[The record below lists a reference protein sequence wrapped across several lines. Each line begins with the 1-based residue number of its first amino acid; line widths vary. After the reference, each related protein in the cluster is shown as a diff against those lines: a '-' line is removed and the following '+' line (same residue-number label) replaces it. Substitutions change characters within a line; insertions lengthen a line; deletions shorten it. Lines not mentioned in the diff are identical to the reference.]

1 MAPRYVIVGASL
13 AGATA
18 AITLREEGADG
29 SVTLIGAEHEPP
41 YERPPLS
48 KAYLRGDVPF
58 DKALVRPAAFY
69 AEHGIETIFGTR
81 ATRIDPSTRVVEL
94 EDHRQ
99 VPFDALLIATG
110 GRNRRVSIPGAALE
124 GIYGLRTVQD
134 ADRIRKEMVAGRRAV
149 VVGMGF
155 IGSEVTASL
164 RQKGLDV
171 VAVDPSKTPLFRVLG
186 EAIGRTIADLH
197 RAHGVRTIF
206 EDTVAAF
213 EGTRRVTHVVTKAG
227 RRLECD
233 FVVMGIGIEPA
244 VELLEGSGIHVDNGV
259 VVDEYC
265 QTNVSDV
272 YAAGDVANHHHP
284 IFDRR
289 IRVEHWQNAI
299 KQGAAAARN
308 ILGRRVPYDEVH
320 WFWSDQ
326 YDANLQY
333 AGFHTTWE
341 QLIVRGRLDSDSY
354 LACYVNGGRIDAAVG
369 LNREGRAACH
379 AAHQVP
385 ARGRSRAAPGRR
397 RRPALTTSTSIAAHS
412 VEEGPDDYPDPWFRG
427 NWLGDRR
434 VHSAN
439 CSSDKR
445 ALHCRHQHLGVL
457 SLVDGLVT
465 VSDSCVDDW

>member
-1 MAPRYVIVGASL
+1 MPPRYVIVGASL

-29 SVTLIGAEHEPP
+29 TVTLIGAENELP

-69 AEHGIETIFGTR
+69 AEHGIETMVGTR
-81 ATRIDPSTRVVEL
+81 ATRIDPSTRIVEL

-110 GRNRRVSIPGAALE
+110 GRNRRISIPGGDLE
-124 GIYGLRTVQD
+124 GIHGLRTVQD
-134 ADRIRKEMVAGRRAV
+134 ANRIREEMVAGRRAV
-149 VVGMGF
+149 IVGMGF
-155 IGSEVTASL
+155 IGSEVAASL

-171 VAVDPSKTPLFRVLG
+171 VAIEPSKTPLFRVLG
-186 EAIGRTIADLH
+186 EAVGQTIADLH

-213 EGTRRVTHVVTKAG
+213 EGTRRVGCVVTKAG
-227 RRLECD
+227 VRLECD
-233 FVVMGIGIEPA
+233 FAVVGIGIEPA
-244 VELLEGSGIHVDNGV
+244 VELVEGSGIHVDNGV

-265 QTNVSDV
+265 QTHVVGV

-308 ILGRRVPYDEVH
+308 MLGKRVAYDEVH

-326 YDANLQY
+326 YEANLQY
-333 AGFHTTWE
+333 AGFHTTWD
-341 QLIVRGRLDSDSY
+341 QLIVRGRLDSGSY
-354 LACYVNGGRIDAAVG
+354 LACYVNDGRVNAAVG
-369 LNREGRAACH
+369 FNRAKD
-379 AAHQVP
+379 
-385 ARGRSRAAPGRR
+385 
-397 RRPALTTSTSIAAHS
+397 L
-412 VEEGPDDYPDPWFRG
+412 
-427 NWLGDRR
+427 RR
-434 VHSAN
+434 VMPLIKSR
-439 CSSDKR
+439 R
-445 ALHCRHQHLGVL
+445 AVDLEQLRDEGVDL
-457 SLVDGLVT
+457 RSLDAT
-465 VSDSCVDDW
+465 R

>member
-29 SVTLIGAEHEPP
+29 TVTLIGAENELP

-69 AEHGIETIFGTR
+69 AEHNIETIFGMR
-81 ATRIDPSTRVVEL
+81 ATRIDPSTRIVEL

-110 GRNRRVSIPGAALE
+110 GRNRRVSIPGADLE

-134 ADRIRKEMVAGRRAV
+134 ADRIRKEIVAGRRVV

-155 IGSEVTASL
+155 IGSEVAASL
-164 RQKGLDV
+164 RQKGIDV
-171 VAVDPSKTPLFRVLG
+171 VAIDPSKTPLFRVLG
-186 EAIGRTIADLH
+186 EAVGQTLADLH

-227 RRLECD
+227 LRLECD
-233 FVVMGIGIEPA
+233 FVVVGIGIEPA

-265 QTNVSDV
+265 QTNVSGV
-272 YAAGDVANHHHP
+272 YAAGDVANHYHP
-284 IFDRR
+284 IFNRR

-308 ILGRRVPYDEVH
+308 MLGKRIPYDEVH

-333 AGFHTTWE
+333 AGFHRKWE
-341 QLIVRGRLDSDSY
+341 QLVVRGGLDSGSY

-369 LNREGRAACH
+369 LNRAKD
-379 AAHQVP
+379 V
-385 ARGRSRAAPGRR
+385 
-397 RRPALTTSTSIAAHS
+397 
-412 VEEGPDDYPDPWFRG
+412 
-427 NWLGDRR
+427 RR
-434 VHSAN
+434 VMPLIKSR
-439 CSSDKR
+439 R
-445 ALHCRHQHLGVL
+445 AVDLEQLRDERVDLR
-457 SLVDGLVT
+457 SLKA
-465 VSDSCVDDW
+465 SP

>member
-1 MAPRYVIVGASL
+1 MVPRYVIVGASL

-18 AITLREEGADG
+18 AITLRDEGADG
-29 SVTLIGAEHEPP
+29 TVTLIGAEDEPP

-69 AEHGIETIFGTR
+69 PEHGIDAILGTR
-81 ATRIDPSTRVVEL
+81 ATRIDLSTRTVEL
-94 EDHRQ
+94 DDHRQ

-110 GRNRRVSIPGAALE
+110 GRNRRVSVPGADLE

-134 ADRIRKEMVAGRRAV
+134 ADRIREEMVPGRRAV

-155 IGSEVTASL
+155 IGSEVAASL

-171 VAVDPSKTPLFRVLG
+171 VAIDPSRTPLFRVLG
-186 EAIGRTIADLH
+186 EAVGQTLAELH

-227 RRLECD
+227 LRLECD
-233 FVVMGIGIEPA
+233 FVVVGIGIEPA
-244 VELLEGSGIHVDNGV
+244 VELLDGSGIHVDNGV

-265 QTNVSDV
+265 QTNVSGV
-272 YAAGDVANHHHP
+272 YAAGDVANHYHP
-284 IFDRR
+284 VFNRR

-308 ILGRRVPYDEVH
+308 MIGKAVPYDEVH

-326 YDANLQY
+326 YAANLQY

-341 QLIVRGRLDSDSY
+341 QLIVRGRLDSGSY
-354 LACYVNGGRIDAAVG
+354 LACYVNGGQIDAVVG
-369 LNREGRAACH
+369 LNR
-379 AAHQVP
+379 
-385 ARGRSRAAPGRR
+385 ARD
-397 RRPALTTSTSIAAHS
+397 
-412 VEEGPDDYPDPWFRG
+412 V
-427 NWLGDRR
+427 RR
-434 VHSAN
+434 VIPLIKSR
-439 CSSDKR
+439 R
-445 ALHCRHQHLGVL
+445 AVDLEQLRDEGVDLRSLHAGP
-457 SLVDGLVT
+457 
-465 VSDSCVDDW
+465 